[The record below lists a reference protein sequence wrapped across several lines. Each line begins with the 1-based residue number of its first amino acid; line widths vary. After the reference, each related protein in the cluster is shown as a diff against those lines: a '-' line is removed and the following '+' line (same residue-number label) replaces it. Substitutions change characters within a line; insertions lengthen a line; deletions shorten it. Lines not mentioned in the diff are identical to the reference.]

1 MKYYFV
7 NYLVFDNKEIVE
19 KKWIGIPLHHFANT
33 NDFKLMI
40 TRQNEPVKNPGCIVI
55 ERYKQV
61 TKEEFYHKNA
71 ITD

>member
-19 KKWIGIPLHHFANT
+19 KKWIGVPLHHFANT

-40 TRQNEPVKNPGCIVI
+40 SRQKDSVKSPEAIII

-61 TKEEFYHKNA
+61 TKEEFYHKTP
-71 ITD
+71 ISD